1 MEELTTNVNWIA
13 VIVGAVVAFFLG
25 WIWYSPKVFGRKW
38 AEGVGIDL
46 DTECDKMPVA
56 AMVTQAIA
64 TLLLAWVVG
73 VTAAHNALFTMILI
87 TVTIVLL
94 MIAGGFFTKKSGSA
108 IFTEAG
114 FVVAMVVVMIICQA
128 IL

>member
-1 MEELTTNVNWIA
+1 MEELTTNVNWLA

-25 WIWYSPKVFGRKW
+25 WIWYSPKVLGRKW

-46 DTECDKMPVA
+46 DTECDTMPVA

-64 TLLLAWVVG
+64 TLLLAWIVG

-87 TVTIVLL
+87 TLTIIFL
-94 MIAGGFFTKKSGSA
+94 MIGGGLFSKKSSYA

-114 FVVAMVVVMIICQA
+114 FVVVMVVVMIICQA
-128 IL
+128 LL

>member
-13 VIVGAVVAFFLG
+13 VIVGAVAAFLLG
-25 WIWYSPKVFGRKW
+25 WIWYSPKVFGTKW
-38 AEGVGIDL
+38 AEGVGIDMN
-46 DTECDKMPVA
+46 DTTCKMPVA
-56 AMVTQAIA
+56 AMVAQAIA

-73 VTAAHNALFTMILI
+73 VTAAHNALMTMILI

-94 MIAGGFFTKKSGSA
+94 MIAGGLFSQKSTYA

-114 FVVAMVVVMIICQA
+114 FLVAMVVVMIICQA
-128 IL
+128 LL